1 MARERGAAKER
12 PKSDPGPTGQEKGT
26 DGPPRDLSKVPP
38 QLREHAH
45 EPGSNGGVHR
55 GPDLK
60 PRLFVPSLLLKA
72 FTDPGELALPPASK
86 RSGAAKR
93 KRARAMHALT
103 LNAAKAVQGIGLR
116 AAEGDETACGHL
128 IKVLGL
134 THETLQPTKSEAAKG
149 GQGPILPQ
157 FNRPSQSAQPS
168 PPASIAPPPL
178 ERPKLIGPDGTLYE
192 EAE

>member
-1 MARERGAAKER
+1 MAGC
-12 PKSDPGPTGQEKGT
+12 TG
-26 DGPPRDLSKVPP
+26 
-38 QLREHAH
+38 
-45 EPGSNGGVHR
+45 
-55 GPDLK
+55 DLK

-128 IKVLGL
+128 IKVLSL

-157 FNRPSQSAQPS
+157 FNRAAQTAQQPS
-168 PPASIAPPPL
+168 PPTSIAPPPL
-178 ERPKLIGPDGTLYE
+178 ERPKLIGPDGTEYVE
-192 EAE
+192 P